1 MIRYGCVPYL
11 NAVPLIE
18 GLQPRLAPPRELAG
32 MHHSG
37 ELDVSLL
44 PVVELFD
51 HPELTHVPDIAIA
64 SRGAADSVRLFLKV
78 PLERVRTVGL
88 DPHSRTTNALVRVL
102 FARKYR
108 RAVTFADDGDA
119 VVTIGD
125 RTFGMTGESLDLG
138 QEWFDLTGKPFVFA
152 VWMHRKGH
160 AQASEIHRRLTEA
173 KRAGL
178 QRLDSI
184 AAEEAPRRGLSIE
197 RARDYLTRKIRYTL
211 GAEELEGMELFRQ
224 WRV

>member
-1 MIRYGCVPYL
+1 MIRFGCVPYL
-11 NAVPLIE
+11 NAVPLIV
-18 GLQPRLAPPRELAG
+18 GLDARLAPPRELAVL
-32 MHHSG
+32 HHSG
-37 ELDVSLL
+37 ERDVSLL

-51 HPELTHVPDIAIA
+51 HPELTHVPGIAIA

-78 PLERVRTVGL
+78 PLDQVRTVAL

-102 FARKYR
+102 FERKYR
-108 RAVTFADDGDA
+108 RDVSFSDDGDA
-119 VVTIGD
+119 AVTIGD
-125 RTFGMTGESLDLG
+125 RTFGMSGESLDLG

-152 VWMHRKGH
+152 VWMHRRNH
-160 AQASEIHRRLTEA
+160 PQAAEIRRRLEEA

-178 QRLDSI
+178 SRLSAI

-197 RARDYLTRKIRYTL
+197 RARDYLTRKIRYDL
-211 GAEELEGMELFRQ
+211 GEEELEGMELFRQ